1 VARSRLPVAFSTVAS
16 RGVAGSGEVD
26 GREGYGEVVLFFS
39 GSDGATESLLFALS
53 CWSSWK
59 KEKRDKET
67 RG

>member
-1 VARSRLPVAFSTVAS
+1 VAS
-16 RGVAGSGEVD
+16 RGITGSGEVD

-39 GSDGATESLLFALS
+39 CSDGAAELLLFALS
-53 CWSSWK
+53 CWSSRK